1 LELIKADENGLSSEE
16 LEKISERLH
25 GGAVVAIP
33 TETVYGLA
41 ADAMNQEAV
50 KKIFEIKGRPSDNPL
65 IVHISNMRML
75 NNLVSDFSNDA
86 KKLINAFW
94 PGPLTLVLK
103 KNREVPN
110 IVTAGLDSVAVRMPS
125 HKVALS
131 IIECA
136 KLPLAAPSANL
147 SGLPSPTMAR
157 HCVDDLGDKVDFIV
171 DGGSCKVGLE
181 STIILMTKKPYKILR
196 TGIITKSQIEGV
208 IGAVETLQ
216 KHEEE
221 SICSPG
227 IKYRHY
233 SPNAEVVLISG
244 GISEFTTQVNAVL
257 DGSSCAMVFT
267 GEKLDLDC
275 MCLEYGG
282 QFNSAELA
290 HNLFAVL
297 RKVDEL
303 GFKRVFVRAPSPHCA
318 VYDRLTRAAGRESF
332 GENKR
337 IKRTTVF

>member
-1 LELIKADENGLSSEE
+1 LRLIKAGAGRLSREE
-16 LEKISERLH
+16 LEEISEHLH

-50 KKIFEIKGRPSDNPL
+50 KKIFEVKGRPCDNPL

-86 KKLINAFW
+86 KKLVDAFW

-103 KNREVPN
+103 KNGEVPN

-136 KLPLAAPSANL
+136 RLPLAAPSANL
-147 SGLPSPTMAR
+147 SGFPSPTTAK

-181 STIILMTKKPYKILR
+181 STIILMTEKPYKILR
-196 TGIITKSQIEGV
+196 PGIITKSQIEGV

-221 SICSPG
+221 KVYSPG
-227 IKYRHY
+227 IKYKHY

-244 GISEFTTQVNAVL
+244 SIFEFTTRVAAVL

-267 GEKLDLDC
+267 GEKLGLDC
-275 MCLEYGG
+275 MCLEYGR
-282 QFNSAELA
+282 QFDSAELA

-297 RKVDEL
+297 RKVDES
-303 GFKRVFVRAPSPHCA
+303 GFRRVFVRAPSPHYA
-318 VYDRLTRAAGRESF
+318 VYERLTRAAGR
-332 GENKR
+332 
-337 IKRTTVF
+337 